1 MGMGSS
7 SAGSRTLARGLAVLQ
22 ALATDPE
29 GATVAGLSAQTGLDR
44 AVLYRLLATLGEC
57 GYVVRDDDSR
67 RYRLGVTLIELGAR
81 AARGLEVR
89 RHALP
94 GMRALMEQAR
104 ETVCLAVRDGED
116 VVVVDRLDPPG
127 RQVRVGYPVGLRHPL
142 GESAHGRALLIAL
155 EEAGL
160 MPGDSAVRPE
170 ERARGFAIV
179 DGDGAVAVACAIR
192 GGDGQP
198 VASVSLTV
206 PSSRVHDPAML
217 GPPVRALAQEISRRM
232 GYEGAPPPPAATP
245 SSPPG
250 APSAGVARPT
260 PTG

>member
-1 MGMGSS
+1 MGTGSS

-22 ALATDPE
+22 ALSTDPE

-57 GYVVRDDDSR
+57 GYVVRDDDTR

-89 RHALP
+89 RYALP

-104 ETVCLAVRDGED
+104 ETVCLAVRDGDD

-142 GESAHGRALLIAL
+142 GDSAHGRALLIAL
-155 EEAGL
+155 AEDGLSAGEL
-160 MPGDSAVRPE
+160 GARPE
-170 ERARGFAIV
+170 DRARGFAVV
-179 DGDGAVAVACAIR
+179 DGDGSVAVASAIR
-192 GGDGQP
+192 NGVGEA

-232 GYEGAPPPPAATP
+232 GYEGAGTPPPGIP
-245 SSPPG
+245 
-250 APSAGVARPT
+250 RPT